1 MAIPESQLET
11 WSNRGAI
18 TTSASTY
25 ETIKGCL
32 ENDDEAGYGDKSY
45 QIFLQGSYGNHT
57 NIYRESDVDVVIRLD
72 SVYYRDLTEL
82 STQETALYNSVRS
95 GATYT
100 YDQYKS
106 DVTDALVRSF
116 GSDVEAGTKAVHIKP
131 NGNRRSSD
139 VICACQFRRYLRFQT
154 GADNEFIAG
163 ICFFKSDDSRV
174 VNYPRQHAANG
185 IAKNQAT
192 ESMFKPLVRIFKNMR
207 TRLVDEDLI
216 ADGPAPSYFIE
227 GLLYNV
233 PDEHFIKPTYGDAFV
248 ACLNWLNSTNAATR
262 HQFVC
267 ANRQYYLLRGPSDVM
282 WSSQNC
288 EVFLAAL
295 VNFWN
300 GWGR

>member
-11 WSNRGAI
+11 WSNRGAV

-25 ETIKGCL
+25 ETIRGCL
-32 ENDDEAGYGDKSY
+32 ENDDGEGYAGKSY

-72 SVYYRDLTEL
+72 SVYYRDVSEL
-82 STQETALYNSVRS
+82 SIQETALYNSVRS

-100 YDQYKS
+100 YDQYKA
-106 DVTDALVRSF
+106 DVTNSLVRSF

-131 NGNRRSSD
+131 SGNRRSSD

-154 GADNEFIAG
+154 GADTEYITG
-163 ICFFKSDDSRV
+163 ICFFKSDGSRV
-174 VNYPRQHAANG
+174 VNYPRQHAANCT
-185 IAKNQAT
+185 AKNQAT
-192 ESMFKPLVRIFKNMR
+192 ESMFKPVVRIFKNMR
-207 TRLVDEDLI
+207 TRLVDDDLI
-216 ADGPAPSYFIE
+216 SDGLAASYFIE

-233 PDEHFIKPTYGDAFV
+233 PDEHFIKTTYGDAFV
-248 ACLNWLNSTNAATR
+248 ACLNWLNATSAQTR
-262 HQFVC
+262 NEFVC

-282 WSSQNC
+282 WSVQSC
-288 EVFLAAL
+288 TAFLAAL
-295 VNFWN
+295 VNLWN